1 MADWPPHLVPI
12 LEVST
17 CSARG
22 VRVAL
27 VMAKSFLIIL
37 ARIVV
42 DFTFAASQSLNAA
55 PMNLEE
61 CEELFTTALPSLL
74 TPYHM
79 LSATSYPRRA
89 ITLLCIAA
97 KKGDS
102 INCSSVLTKNVFS
115 CFFFCYPYPLFG
127 RWPAT
132 MTGHWRNFRSVK
144 SRFWPI
150 KILGDKVNF
159 VILLQFSICEPA
171 LALEDGLNRS
181 VALTVDGYIFSN
193 FDGSRLNFRAFNAY
207 GRTVIKRTFST
218 RVTLNIKFCIN

>member
-12 LEVST
+12 LEVWT

-42 DFTFAASQSLNAA
+42 DFTFTASQSLNAA

-79 LSATSYPRRA
+79 LSATSYPRRL
-89 ITLLCIAA
+89 ITLWYIAA

-102 INCSSVLTKNVFS
+102 INCSSVLQKKF
-115 CFFFCYPYPLFG
+115 FFFCYPYPFFG

-144 SRFWPI
+144 SQFWPI

-159 VILLQFSICEPA
+159 AILLQFSICERA

-207 GRTVIKRTFST
+207 GRTFST
-218 RVTLNIKFCIN
+218 RLTLNIKFCIN

>member
-1 MADWPPHLVPI
+1 MPI
-12 LEVST
+12 LEFWT

-27 VMAKSFLIIL
+27 VIAKSFSIIS

-42 DFTFAASQSLNAA
+42 GFTFAASQSLNAA

-89 ITLLCIAA
+89 ITLWWIAA
-97 KKGDS
+97 KKGGKV
-102 INCSSVLTKNVFS
+102 IGIQLIVPAFYQKR
-115 CFFFCYPYPLFG
+115 FFIFCYPYPLFG
-127 RWPAT
+127 RWPGT
-132 MTGHWRNFRSVK
+132 ITSHYRNFRSVK

-159 VILLQFSICEPA
+159 VILLQFSIRERPWPW
-171 LALEDGLNRS
+171 
-181 VALTVDGYIFSN
+181 
-193 FDGSRLNFRAFNAY
+193 
-207 GRTVIKRTFST
+207 RTVSGR
-218 RVTLNIKFCIN
+218 